1 MCMKKSLGLIILTVA
16 LLSSCQ
22 TLVKTARTADITSQ
36 LQSATVADLEAAD
49 QRVSHTLQPSKE
61 IRRGG
66 VENVKKAAEAEVLQK
81 HNADVLIE
89 PRYVISKKRTLFGS
103 KITSITV
110 SGRPASYKNYRSL
123 SDSVWSNPVF
133 RGKIKGIKMYSVPT
147 ATKSTAKGTKTLSQP
162 KQIRKKGFEKHLK
175 LSAGTITDDIQI
187 NDREGI
193 IEDLFTF
200 SALVD
205 VGYRFAPQHYIG
217 IGSGII
223 WQEGGDGDYEYERV
237 GDTGHFPLFLA
248 YRFDLSKNNIKSF
261 FFETGFGGV
270 YDSNQD
276 EFFSPFYDIAF
287 GYCFGKLEL
296 SLRYSYIKT
305 ESSYSVYDKYNY
317 YDFEVEH
324 DKKFV
329 GISLGYRF

>member
-133 RGKIKGIKMYSVPT
+133 RGIKMYSVPT

-175 LSAGTITDDIQI
+175 LSAGLCSDEIQI
-187 NDREGI
+187 NDWEGSI
-193 IEDLFTF
+193 DELFTF

-223 WQEGGDGDYEYERV
+223 WQQGGDDGFARV

-276 EFFSPFYDIAF
+276 EPFFPFYDIAF

-305 ESSYSVYDKYNY
+305 ESSYSVYDKYNNY
-317 YDFEVEH
+317 YGFEVEH
-324 DKKFV
+324 DKKFY